1 MDTLVASGLGGMYGV
16 HFKPSHQGARSNPRS
31 QLRRQGVTGSSLKPA
46 ATYVR
51 TRRSFVVSAASTDA
65 QTTADVQE
73 TDVVVVGSG
82 VGGLSCAGILS
93 MYGNEVTVCESHYH
107 PGGVAHAFKV
117 GGYNFDSGPS
127 LYTGI
132 SKFPSVNPL
141 GQVLH
146 ALDEPLECV
155 TYDTWICYLPEGTFV
170 CKTNAEKYSKELGRL
185 GGPGAEDDWKKLEK
199 FMEPLGRAAAGLPA
213 AALRFDPLV
222 PLTILKFLPSVI
234 ASGPQAA
241 MLQNPF
247 KDLIEKVGVKNA
259 FIRNM
264 MDLECFVLSGVPAD
278 GTITAE
284 MAFMYGERNR
294 KGSTI
299 DYPIGGAEAVI
310 NALVRG
316 MEKHGGKLLL
326 RSHVDEILIE
336 NGRAAGVR
344 LSDGR
349 VIKARKAVVSNA
361 SVWDTQKLLPPGSV
375 PSTYRKK
382 AQETPEC
389 DSFLH
394 LHLGID
400 ATGLPDDLECH
411 HVIVND
417 WSKGVDSEQ
426 NVVIISI
433 PTVFDPKLAPE
444 GKHAVHAYV
453 AGCEPYDVWKGMDR
467 KSEEYKQLKEERA
480 EVLWKALE
488 KVIPDIRART
498 ELKMI
503 GTPLTHERFNRRN
516 RGSYGPAIKAGE
528 GTFPGPG
535 TPIPGLYC
543 CGDSTQPGIGL
554 PAVAASGMIAANTMS
569 PVTKQWELLDKI
581 KA

>member
-1 MDTLVASGLGGMYGV
+1 MDCLVASPAVGAPTVNFKSGLG
-16 HFKPSHQGARSNPRS
+16 PQGARSQPHT
-31 QLRRQGVTGSSLKPA
+31 LRKHTGLASLFKPA
-46 ATYVR
+46 AKYVYK
-51 TRRSFVVSAASTDA
+51 RRSISVSAAAS
-65 QTTADVQE
+65 ADVHE
-73 TDVVVVGSG
+73 TDYVVVGSG

-93 MYGNEVTVCESHYH
+93 LYGNDVTVCESHYIA
-107 PGGVAHAFKV
+107 GGCAHSFKV

-170 CKTNAEKYSKELGRL
+170 CKCDAEEYSRELGRL

-199 FMEPLGRAAAGLPA
+199 FMEPLGEAAAGLPA
-213 AALRFDPLV
+213 AALRFDPWV
-222 PLTILKFLPSVI
+222 PLTLFKFLPSVI
-234 ASGPQAA
+234 ASGPSAA
-241 MLQNPF
+241 LLQNPF
-247 KDLIEKVGVKNA
+247 KDLLDKVNVKNK

-264 MDLECFVLSGVPAD
+264 MDLECFVLSGLPAD

-316 MEKHGGKLLL
+316 MEKHGGKLMLK
-326 RSHVDEILIE
+326 SHVDEILIE
-336 NGRAAGVR
+336 DGRATGVR

-361 SVWDTQKLLPPGSV
+361 SIWDTAKLLPAGTLPDA
-375 PSTYRKK
+375 YRKK
-382 AQETPEC
+382 AQDTPEC

-400 ATGLPDDLECH
+400 ATGLPEDLECH

-417 WSKGVDSEQ
+417 WSKGVDAEQ
-426 NVVIISI
+426 NVTIISI

-444 GKHAVHAYV
+444 GKAVVHAYL
-453 AGCEPYDVWKGMDR
+453 AGCEPYDVWKV
-467 KSEEYKQLKEERA
+467 QERA
-480 EVLWKALE
+480 
-488 KVIPDIRART
+488 VI
-498 ELKMI
+498 
-503 GTPLTHERFNRRN
+503 
-516 RGSYGPAIKAGE
+516 IK
-528 GTFPGPG
+528 
-535 TPIPGLYC
+535 
-543 CGDSTQPGIGL
+543 
-554 PAVAASGMIAANTMS
+554 
-569 PVTKQWELLDKI
+569 
-581 KA
+581 